1 MELQKVCMRC
11 SKLPYESLQCLENRN
26 ILRGAQKPQTEQ
38 KENVQLVTKS
48 QAATAKN
55 TKI

>member
-1 MELQKVCMRC
+1 MYAM
-11 SKLPYESLQCLENRN
+11 LETTVRKPA